1 MIFCHDLN
9 KKVLEK
15 IVKYWQGGE
24 LMKANVGPVDRLVRI
39 ILGLILLSLLFILD
53 GTIKYIGLVGIVLL
67 ITAFIKFCPLYPIFK
82 INTNKDAKM

>member
-1 MIFCHDLN
+1 
-9 KKVLEK
+9 
-15 IVKYWQGGE
+15 
-24 LMKANVGPVDRLVRI
+24 MKANVGPVDRLVRI

>member
-1 MIFCHDLN
+1 
-9 KKVLEK
+9 
-15 IVKYWQGGE
+15 
-24 LMKANVGPVDRLVRI
+24 MKANVGPVDRLVRI

-82 INTNKDAKM
+82 INTYKDAKM